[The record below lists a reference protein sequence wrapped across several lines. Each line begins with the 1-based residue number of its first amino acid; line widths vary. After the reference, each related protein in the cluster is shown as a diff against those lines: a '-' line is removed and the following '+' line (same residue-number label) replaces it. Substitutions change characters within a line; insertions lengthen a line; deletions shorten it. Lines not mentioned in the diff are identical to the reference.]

1 MACKIFLVKQ
11 MPLDD
16 VLPRDR
22 LSVRD
27 NAHGVVSI
35 AEHTVDV
42 TNHGSNVLLALA
54 VVGHEELVRGV
65 DGEVPTQ
72 LGGGGGIAAAAAL
85 SFLVGLFVVGRCLI
99 RLGGMVAKLSSS
111 GAVSLVTVVLV
122 TASESSS
129 SSSMPSSLPAS
140 SSSKEKDGGG
150 GRK

>member
-16 VLPRDR
+16 VLPRDG
-22 LSVRD
+22 LSVRG

-54 VVGHEELVRGV
+54 VVGHKELVRGV

-85 SFLVGLFVVGRCLI
+85 SFLVGLFVVGRCLT
-99 RLGGMVAKLSSS
+99 RLGGMVAKLLSS
-111 GAVSLVTVVLV
+111 GAVSSVAVVLV
-122 TASESSS
+122 TASAS

-140 SSSKEKDGGG
+140 SSPKEKDSGG

>member
-16 VLPRDR
+16 VLPRDG

-85 SFLVGLFVVGRCLI
+85 SFLVGLFVVGRCLT

-111 GAVSLVTVVLV
+111 GAVSSVAVVLV
-122 TASESSS
+122 TASASSS
-129 SSSMPSSLPAS
+129 SIPSSLPAS

>member
-72 LGGGGGIAAAAAL
+72 LGGGGGIAEAAAL
-85 SFLVGLFVVGRCLI
+85 SFLVGLFVVGRCLT

-111 GAVSLVTVVLV
+111 GAVSSVAVVLV
-122 TASESSS
+122 TASAL